1 VSIQTEVTTYRFT
14 LPSADPEAF
23 SSGSYAG
30 HHVPVECEVHVLNN
44 GDVTIAV
51 GSQLS
56 PMNRPVLL
64 SLKQFNQL
72 RAKVFEVTG
81 KVV

>member
-14 LPSADPEAF
+14 LPESGEATTIGSAA
-23 SSGSYAG
+23 A
-30 HHVPVECEVHVLNN
+30 VVCQVHVRADGGVELE
-44 GDVTIAV
+44 
-51 GSQLS
+51 LS
-56 PMNRPVLL
+56 NFYRPGATVAL
-64 SLKQFNQL
+64 SLEQFNQL